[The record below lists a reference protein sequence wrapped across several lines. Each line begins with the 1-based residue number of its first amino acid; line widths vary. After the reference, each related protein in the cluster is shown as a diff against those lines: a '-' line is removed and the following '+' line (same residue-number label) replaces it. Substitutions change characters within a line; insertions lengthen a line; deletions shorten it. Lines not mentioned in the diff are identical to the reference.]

1 MIKDYW
7 IYQEREVTTPWA
19 IYVVKE
25 YNPRYPETASLDY
38 VLYHEDI
45 PNDSHSESYVDI
57 WYEGVRGYVN
67 EIVSAIAAYSTV
79 NFDDKMQLAKAI
91 TEILKDK

>member
-19 IYVVKE
+19 IYIVKE
-25 YNPRYPETASLDY
+25 YDPRHPETASLDY

-45 PNDSHSESYVDI
+45 PND
-57 WYEGVRGYVN
+57 
-67 EIVSAIAAYSTV
+67 
-79 NFDDKMQLAKAI
+79 
-91 TEILKDK
+91 

>member
-19 IYVVKE
+19 IYIVKE
-25 YNPRYPETASLDY
+25 YDPRHPETASLDY

-45 PNDSHSESYVDI
+45 PNESHSESYIDI
-57 WYEGVRGYVN
+57 WYEDAKGYVN
-67 EIVSAIAAYSTV
+67 EIICAIAAYSTV
-79 NFDDKMQLAKAI
+79 HFEDKVQLTKAI
-91 TEILKDK
+91 KKILKDR

>member
-7 IYQEREVTTPWA
+7 IYQEREVATPWA

-25 YNPRYPETASLDY
+25 YDPRHPETASLDY

-45 PNDSHSESYVDI
+45 PNKTHSESYVDV
-57 WYEGVRGYVN
+57 WYERPEHYVN
-67 EIVSAIAAYSTV
+67 EIICAIAAYATV
-79 NFDDKMQLAKAI
+79 DFADKAQLIREIKK
-91 TEILKDK
+91 ILKDK